1 MQMDI
6 GRRSFL
12 KTAAIGTLTLGLGM
26 KSKACRDSGARSA
39 SGKLPELQETSRI
52 TLVRHEGA
60 MRGDGTAIGP
70 VVQEM
75 VDTAILRF
83 TGKGSLSDA
92 WKEFVSPDDV
102 VGIKINALTSN
113 NHPSTNPDL
122 VNAVVRGLRKA
133 GVPENNIIIWDR
145 SWQELERAGY
155 PLNTSERG
163 IRCFGTDSLG
173 TYRGYSIPRVRSF
186 FRFNREGHRYGKVET
201 KFSRIFADSCTALIN
216 VPVLKDHRLSG
227 VTFCMKN
234 MYGCINNPGMLHD
247 NGCDPYIA
255 DLNALPIVRIRTRL
269 HVGDCLRVLY
279 QGGTSGRTGYQWNYG
294 GILLGTDPVAL
305 DYTGWRIIEDKRK
318 AEDMVSLEEEGR
330 APHYI
335 HTAGDPQHRLGHN
348 SPDRIIL
355 EQIQLGSV

>member
-12 KTAAIGTLTLGLGM
+12 KKAAMGTLTLGLGM
-26 KSKACRDSGARSA
+26 KLKACRDTGGRSFA
-39 SGKLPELQETSRI
+39 GELPELQEKSRI
-52 TLVRHEGA
+52 ALVRHEGA
-60 MRGDGTAIGP
+60 MTGGGNAKRS

-83 TGKGSLSDA
+83 TGKGSLSEA
-92 WKEFVSPDDV
+92 WKEFVSPDDF
-102 VGIKINALTSN
+102 VGIKVNALTSN
-113 NHPSTNPDL
+113 NQPCTNPEV
-122 VNAVVRGLRKA
+122 VNGIVRGLLKA

-145 SWQELERAGY
+145 SWQELEKAGY
-155 PLNTSERG
+155 PLNMSEQG
-163 IRCFGTDSLG
+163 VRCFGTNSLG
-173 TYRGYSIPRVRSF
+173 TYRGYSVPRVRSF
-186 FRFNREGHRYGKVET
+186 FRFNRQAHRYGQVDT
-201 KFSRIFADSCTALIN
+201 KFSRIFADTCTALIN

-227 VTFCMKN
+227 ITFCMKN
-234 MYGCINNPGMLHD
+234 MYGCIDNPGMLHD

-255 DLNALPIVRIRTRL
+255 DLNALPIIRARTRL
-269 HVGDCLRVLY
+269 HIGDCLRVLY
-279 QGGTSGRTGYQWNYG
+279 QCGTSGSSDHQWNYG

-305 DYTGWRIIEDKRK
+305 DYTGWGIIEDKRT

-330 APHYI
+330 APNYI
-335 HTAGDPQHRLGHN
+335 HTAGDPHHRLGHC

>member
-1 MQMDI
+1 MDM

-12 KTAAIGTLTLGLGM
+12 KTAAMGTLTLGLGM
-26 KSKACRDSGARSA
+26 KLKACRETGSRSLAA
-39 SGKLPELQETSRI
+39 SLQELPEKSRI
-52 TLVRHEGA
+52 TLMRHDGA
-60 MRGDGTAIGP
+60 MTGEGTANGA

-75 VDTAILRF
+75 VDKAILRF
-83 TGKGSLSDA
+83 TGKGSVSDA

-102 VGIKINALTSN
+102 VGIKVNALTRN

-122 VNAVVRGLRKA
+122 VNAIVRGLLKA

-155 PLNTSERG
+155 PLNTSDQG
-163 IRCFGTDSLG
+163 VRCFGTDSLG
-173 TYRGYSIPRVRSF
+173 TYRGYSIPRVRSL
-186 FRFNREGHRYGKVET
+186 FRFNREAHRYGKVET
-201 KFSRIFADSCTALIN
+201 KFSRIFADTCSALVN

-227 VTFCMKN
+227 ITLCLKN

-255 DLNALPIVRIRTRL
+255 DLNALPMIRAKTRL

-279 QGGTSGRTGYQWNYG
+279 QGGTSGGSGYQWNYG

-305 DYTGWRIIEDKRK
+305 DYTGWRIIEEKRR
-318 AEDMVSLEEEGR
+318 AEGMASLEEEGR

-335 HTAGDPQHRLGHN
+335 HTAGDPLHRLGHN
-348 SPDRIIL
+348 SPDRIVL
-355 EQIQLGSV
+355 EQI